1 MSRFF
6 GLILGFLIC
15 SSVCN
20 AAVTSITLVGN
31 YAGGYAGT
39 FDDGV
44 NPETGFN
51 TTTKLGTSQG
61 TLGSP
66 LSGYFLNESIGLS
79 GPAVATWVRNQSS
92 GTAPGSGTSPDVTV
106 QSTTTFDST
115 LNKLTI
121 DAKALLLVAG
131 SSAGMQGLQYL
142 KLTLNLNSAMTLDQ
156 TGTMAYNDYS
166 YFKINTV
173 TFDKWSTTASLNSGL
188 NTIEIF
194 NVAKFGVNPESGNYS
209 DGMSGHFLLTETG
222 GGSGVVPEPASC
234 AIFGALGLGALIARR
249 RRVSK

>member
-6 GLILGFLIC
+6 GLILGVLTC

-20 AAVTSITLVGN
+20 AAVTSIVLVGN
-31 YAGGYAGT
+31 YSGGYAGT
-39 FDDGV
+39 SSINNGTTQT
-44 NPETGFN
+44 PFN
-51 TTTKLGTSQG
+51 NETKLGTSQG
-61 TLGSP
+61 SLVSQG
-66 LSGYFLNESIGLS
+66 SGYLLNENVGLN
-79 GPAVATWVRNQSS
+79 GPAVATWVRNQSGIAS
-92 GTAPGSGTSPDVTV
+92 APDVTV

-115 LNKLTI
+115 SNKLTI

-209 DGMSGHFLLTETG
+209 DGMSGYFLLTETG